1 MISNSEFLSVYE
13 CGEAES
19 TRLAT
24 ASREGVLSLAGEG
37 AVAIWHDIAPEGRGE
52 FYAWHGQEHMPERV
66 GIPGFLRGRRY
77 VAIEAELEFFN
88 LYEALSVET
97 LKSQDY
103 TARVN
108 APTPWTLSA
117 VKHFR
122 SVARSICRVVEST
135 GPAQGGLIAT
145 LRYDVPE
152 GREKDHREALVRRL
166 IPDLLDKPGIA
177 GVHLL
182 VADAE
187 ASGVATA
194 EQKARGVANAVPRW
208 VLLLEGWGDEPNFA
222 ALAKQALSPAALD
235 AIGAAGPYSL
245 GLYRH
250 QITRTKTAWSAG

>member
-1 MISNSEFLSVYE
+1 M
-13 CGEAES
+13 
-19 TRLAT
+19 
-24 ASREGVLSLAGEG
+24 SLAGEG
-37 AVAIWHDIAPEGRGE
+37 AVAIWHDIAPEGRAE

-77 VAIEAELEFFN
+77 VAIEADLEFFN
-88 LYEALSVET
+88 LYEALTVET

-122 SVARSICRVVEST
+122 SVARSICRVAHSA

-152 GREKDHREALVRRL
+152 GGEQAHRDALLRRF
-166 IPDLLDKPGIA
+166 IPDLLDKPGVA

-208 VLLLEGWGDEPNFA
+208 VLLLEGWGDEADFVT
-222 ALAKQALSPAALD
+222 LAKQELSPASLGS
-235 AIGAAGPYSL
+235 IGGEGSYSL

>member
-1 MISNSEFLSVYE
+1 M
-13 CGEAES
+13 
-19 TRLAT
+19 
-24 ASREGVLSLAGEG
+24 SLAGEG
-37 AVAIWHDIAPEGRGE
+37 AVAIWHDIAPEGRDE

-66 GIPGFLRGRRY
+66 GIPGFQRGRRY
-77 VAIEAELEFFN
+77 VAIEAGLEFFN
-88 LYEALSVET
+88 LYEALSVEV
-97 LKSQDY
+97 LKGQDY

-122 SVARSICRVVEST
+122 SVARSICRVVHSA

-152 GREKDHREALVRRL
+152 ERAADHMAALQRQL
-166 IPDLLDKPGIA
+166 IPDLLARPGVA

-182 VADAE
+182 IADAE

-208 VLLLEGWGDEPNFA
+208 VLLLEGWGDEESFLH
-222 ALAKQALSPAALD
+222 LAKAELTAEALTAL
-235 AIGAAGPYSL
+235 GGSGPFDL

-250 QITRTKTAWSAG
+250 QVTRTKTAWSAG

>member
-1 MISNSEFLSVYE
+1 M
-13 CGEAES
+13 
-19 TRLAT
+19 
-24 ASREGVLSLAGEG
+24 SLAGEG
-37 AVAIWHDIAPEGRGE
+37 AVAIWHDIAPEGRE
-52 FYAWHGQEHMPERV
+52 VFYAWHGQEHMPERV

-77 VAIEAELEFFN
+77 AAIEADLEFFN
-88 LYEALSVET
+88 LYEALSVEV
-97 LKSQDY
+97 LKGQDY

-108 APTPWTLSA
+108 APTPWTLAA

-122 SVARSICRVVEST
+122 SVARSICRVAHSA

-152 GREKDHREALVRRL
+152 AQAAEHKAALLRQFV
-166 IPDLLDKPGIA
+166 PDLLARPGVA
-177 GVHLL
+177 GVHVLT
-182 VADAE
+182 ADAE

-208 VLLLEGWGDEPNFA
+208 VLLLEGWGDEAEFVS
-222 ALAKQALSPAALD
+222 LAKAELAAEKLTAL
-235 AIGAAGPYSL
+235 GGEGPFDL

>member
-1 MISNSEFLSVYE
+1 M
-13 CGEAES
+13 
-19 TRLAT
+19 
-24 ASREGVLSLAGEG
+24 SLAGEG
-37 AVAIWHDIAPEGRGE
+37 AVAIWHDITPEGRAE
-52 FYAWHGQEHMPERV
+52 FYAWHGEEHMPERV

-77 VAIEAELEFFN
+77 AAIEADLEFFN

-97 LKSQDY
+97 LKGQDY
-103 TARVN
+103 AARVN

-122 SVARSICRVVEST
+122 SVARAICRVSHSA

-145 LRYDVPE
+145 LRYDVQA
-152 GREKDHREALVRRL
+152 GREQEHRDALTRRL
-166 IPDLLDKPGIA
+166 IPDLLARPGIA

-194 EQKARGVANAVPRW
+194 EQKARGVANAVPRR
-208 VLLLEGWGDEPNFA
+208 VLLLEGWGDEADFV
-222 ALAKQALSPAALD
+222 ALAKDALTPAAFD
-235 AIGAAGPYSL
+235 AIGGEAPYSL